1 MASRLH
7 CLTRAAFGPCTS
19 PSKASKCEKNKK
31 HKKSTSLKNGIHHVH
46 EDTHRVDKDTQ
57 NVNNDAQNQQDGR
70 NNAGSHGEGE
80 IPENILKI
88 KKQLRPLLDAIISVE
103 SDKMNRI
110 EGCKGGTR
118 IGMLQIN
125 EQYHRD
131 AWGPNASSY
140 QWSQCRDT
148 EYAENTVVVFWLRHC
163 PDAVINNDWETLAR
177 IHHGGPEGLGTNSA
191 NHYWTEIC
199 RWMEHNFFQAPSVS
213 EPYKNS
219 ILHTTVPMQGMTTS
233 AERQTLADIS
243 NLHVSNKDVT
253 STQKRQNGRQVWHM
267 KKNNKQGSK
276 DDIKE
281 LCTTILQPVQHISS
295 NLKGKGT
302 KYSCPTS
309 RSQFSLT
316 NAPFIIEGT
325 KSNSVINKRRNSL
338 DFCSSNNL
346 LKVWKPSRS
355 IQREKA
361 AIIVQAYCRMFLIKT
376 HYKRMKSAVLKI
388 QRWWRQ
394 YGSKGM
400 LSGNYSTVQSM
411 ETVLHEQ
418 FLYHRN
424 QPPIVLSRIQD
435 ENEALPSN
443 VELLQSPAD
452 LLYKGNIS
460 AAEEEKVLTELA
472 NLLSP
477 SNNNGLEQFNCFE
490 SDIVDEELGNFHF
503 PYVQDGESEKST
515 PVLTRIHSPRLRG
528 TCISHEKNSSG
539 DMENV
544 MPEWLELKKSDFM
557 EMDGGNTNFMPIKA
571 DETVPDFVNI
581 ISERKQLY
589 DTAIGSVAASANCTH
604 FSNCSDYWKQY
615 CSKKINPGSGNSQ
628 FKTFCLDE
636 SPNASIYD
644 GTNEENTGEFGP
656 DI

>member
-177 IHHGGPEGLGTNSA
+177 IHHGKRKMETFEKGNITCHKGMSGVDVTNENIAFRGGPEGLGTNSA

-295 NLKGKGT
+295 NLKGK
-302 KYSCPTS
+302 
-309 RSQFSLT
+309 
-316 NAPFIIEGT
+316 
-325 KSNSVINKRRNSL
+325 
-338 DFCSSNNL
+338 
-346 LKVWKPSRS
+346 
-355 IQREKA
+355 
-361 AIIVQAYCRMFLIKT
+361 AIICL
-376 HYKRMKSAVLKI
+376 
-388 QRWWRQ
+388 
-394 YGSKGM
+394 
-400 LSGNYSTVQSM
+400 STVQSM